1 MAVLERTS
9 FSRDTFCLTAPKFC
23 VRDSG
28 DVVSTYMLTD
38 ARNAL
43 SFLAVTHI
51 SYSMSHGENKESK
64 AYSRW
69 IFLNLR
75 PNGIARI
82 MEHLQKAAFVPTRG
96 TNVYNQRN
104 LSNFLQK
111 EVPMGVETCPKNS
124 GE

>member
-1 MAVLERTS
+1 MVVLERIS
-9 FSRDTFCLTAPKFC
+9 LSRDAFLRNALKFC
-23 VRDSG
+23 VLDTG
-28 DVVSTYMLTD
+28 DIVSTYILTD

-51 SYSMSHGENKESK
+51 SYSMPHGENKENK

-75 PNGIARI
+75 SNGIARI
-82 MEHLQKAAFVPTRG
+82 IEHPQKATFVPTRG
-96 TNVYNQRN
+96 TNVYNQCNLLEFPSKGSANVFGN
-104 LSNFLQK
+104 LS
-111 EVPMGVETCPKNS
+111 KNS

>member
-1 MAVLERTS
+1 MAVLERIS
-9 FSRDTFCLTAPKFC
+9 LSRDAFLRNALKFF
-23 VRDSG
+23 VLDTRDI
-28 DVVSTYMLTD
+28 VSTYILND

-43 SFLAVTHI
+43 WFLAVTHI
-51 SYSMSHGENKESK
+51 SYSMPHGENKEYK

-75 PNGIARI
+75 PNGIAWSI
-82 MEHLQKAAFVPTRG
+82 EHVQKATFFLTG
-96 TNVYNQRN
+96 ETNVYNQRN

-111 EVPMGVETCPKNS
+111 EVPMGSETCPKMS

>member
-1 MAVLERTS
+1 MAVLERIS
-9 FSRDTFCLTAPKFC
+9 LSRDAFLRNAMKFC
-23 VRDSG
+23 VLDTG
-28 DVVSTYMLTD
+28 DIFSTYILTD

-43 SFLAVTHI
+43 WFLAVTHI
-51 SYSMSHGENKESK
+51 SYSMPHGENKEYK

-75 PNGIARI
+75 PNGIAWSI
-82 MEHLQKAAFVPTRG
+82 EHVQKAMFVLIG
-96 TNVYNQRN
+96 EINVYNQRN

-111 EVPMGVETCPKNS
+111 EVPMGSETCPKRS

>member
-1 MAVLERTS
+1 MAVLERIS
-9 FSRDTFCLTAPKFC
+9 LSRDAFFRNALKFC
-23 VRDSG
+23 VLDTG
-28 DVVSTYMLTD
+28 CIVSTYILTD

-43 SFLAVTHI
+43 WFLAVTHT
-51 SYSMSHGENKESK
+51 SYSMPHSENKEYK

-75 PNGIARI
+75 PNGIARTI
-82 MEHLQKAAFVPTRG
+82 EHVQKATFVLTRE
-96 TNVYNQRN
+96 TNVHNQRN

-111 EVPMGVETCPKNS
+111 EVPMGSETCPKSS

>member
-1 MAVLERTS
+1 MALLQRISLSHDAFLRNALKFFVL
-9 FSRDTFCLTAPKFC
+9 DT
-23 VRDSG
+23 G
-28 DVVSTYMLTD
+28 GIVSIYILTD

-43 SFLAVTHI
+43 WFLAVTHI
-51 SYSMSHGENKESK
+51 SYSMPHDENKEYK

-75 PNGIARI
+75 PNGIAWSI
-82 MEHLQKAAFVPTRG
+82 EHVQKATFVHTG
-96 TNVYNQRN
+96 ETNVYNQRN

-111 EVPMGVETCPKNS
+111 EVPTGLETCPKRH

>member
-1 MAVLERTS
+1 MALLQRIS
-9 FSRDTFCLTAPKFC
+9 LSCDAFLQNAMKFC
-23 VRDSG
+23 VLDTG
-28 DVVSTYMLTD
+28 DIFSTYILTD
-38 ARNAL
+38 AKNAL
-43 SFLAVTHI
+43 WFLAVTHI
-51 SYSMSHGENKESK
+51 SYSMPHGENKEYK

-75 PNGIARI
+75 PNGIAWSI
-82 MEHLQKAAFVPTRG
+82 GHVQKAMFVLTRD

-111 EVPMGVETCPKNS
+111 EVPTGSETCPIRS

>member
-9 FSRDTFCLTAPKFC
+9 FSRDAFCLAALKFC
-23 VRDSG
+23 VLDSG
-28 DVVSTYMLTD
+28 DIVSTYILTD

-43 SFLAVTHI
+43 LFMAVTHI
-51 SYSMSHGENKESK
+51 SYNLPHGKDKENK

-75 PNGIARI
+75 PNEIARVI
-82 MEHLQKAAFVPTRG
+82 EHLQKATFVPTRG
-96 TNVYNQRN
+96 TNVYNQHN

-111 EVPMGVETCPKNS
+111 EVPMGSEICMKNS

>member
-9 FSRDTFCLTAPKFC
+9 FSRDAFCLTAPKFC
-23 VRDSG
+23 VLDSG
-28 DVVSTYMLTD
+28 DVVSTYILTD

-51 SYSMSHGENKESK
+51 SYSMSHGENKENK
-64 AYSRW
+64 AYSRS
-69 IFLNLR
+69 IFLSLR
-75 PNGIARI
+75 PNRIAQI
-82 MEHLQKAAFVPTRG
+82 IEHLRKATFVPTKG
-96 TNVYNQRN
+96 INVYNQRN

-111 EVPMGVETCPKNS
+111 EVPMGSETCPKNS

>member
-1 MAVLERTS
+1 MAVVQRISL
-9 FSRDTFCLTAPKFC
+9 SRDAFFRNALKFC
-23 VRDSG
+23 VLDTG
-28 DVVSTYMLTD
+28 GIVSTYILTD

-43 SFLAVTHI
+43 WFLAVTHI
-51 SYSMSHGENKESK
+51 SYSMPHEENKEYK

-75 PNGIARI
+75 PNVIARTI
-82 MEHLQKAAFVPTRG
+82 EHVQKATFVLTG
-96 TNVYNQRN
+96 ETNVHNQCN

-111 EVPMGVETCPKNS
+111 EVPMGSETCPKSS